1 MWPMSV
7 LWRRA
12 ARSAGAW
19 ASMPGLLGLAL
30 ILGLARLPTARAD
43 AQAPEPLPAAQ
54 GLRGQLAWSRD
65 GAYFISRSS
74 YVLENKPHGFSM
86 LLGVVRDSRSG
97 IEQLFELGPSDP
109 DRALPSGSTPLAEGS
124 DELEQRARLEDARRA
139 RPPLGGRAE
148 FVRLQREH
156 GVIPCTFALASPDR
170 KISAQITVV
179 GRQGSRL
186 RTTWVGQTLA
196 FADLRWQRSA
206 ELSHSG
212 HGSSDYLPGRAVV
225 TIRLVQAGQP
235 PRAYATD
242 LVDELGPLKGSLGL
256 CWAPDSRRV
265 ALIVYEQGH
274 DTRSYEAVG
283 EFTRTLLL
291 PLAGPRV
298 LLRAPRAQLAALA
311 TKLSSALQQAGLAP
325 VIELSSH
332 EELQQEGG
340 AAPPKL
346 SSLRA
351 TAAAQSILR
360 PVVEALAWKTAP
372 TVLPP
377 GGAYDLTIEVAAP

>member
-1 MWPMSV
+1 MWLMSV
-7 LWRRA
+7 LWPRA
-12 ARSAGAW
+12 ARSPLAW
-19 ASMPGLLGLAL
+19 ASILGFLGLAL
-30 ILGLARLPTARAD
+30 IATARAD
-43 AQAPEPLPAAQ
+43 AQTPEPLPAAQ

-74 YVLENKPHGFSM
+74 YLLENKPHGLSM

-97 IEQLFELGPSDP
+97 IEQVFELGPSEP
-109 DRALPSGSTPLAEGS
+109 ERALPSGSALPAEGS
-124 DELEQRARLEDARRA
+124 DAPEQRERLQDARRA

-148 FVRLQREH
+148 FGRLQREH
-156 GVIPCTFALASPDR
+156 GAIPCTLALASPNQ

-179 GRQGSRL
+179 GRRGSRL
-186 RTTWVGQTLA
+186 RTTWVGPTLE

-225 TIRLVQAGQP
+225 TIRLLQAGQP

-256 CWAPDSRRV
+256 CWAPDNRRV

-274 DTRSYEAVG
+274 DTRAYEAVG

-311 TKLSSALQQAGLAP
+311 TQLTSALQQVGLAP

-346 SSLRA
+346 SSLRV
-351 TAAAQSILR
+351 TAAAQPSLR
-360 PVVEALAWKTAP
+360 PIVEALVGKTAP
-372 TVLPP
+372 AVLPP
-377 GGAYDLTIEVAAP
+377 GGAYDLMIEVAAP